1 MKDSEIIDLY
11 FDRSED
17 AITETDKK
25 YGAYCYTIAINILDE
40 PEDSKEC
47 VNDTYLAVWN
57 SIPPKRPDC
66 FSAFIG
72 RITRNISIDRYVK
85 EHAKKRNRDA
95 DLVFDELAEL
105 IPDPDSECSSVFSM
119 SVKKAV
125 NGFLSSQSERN
136 RAIFV
141 QRYFY
146 MLPAKRIALELK
158 MHEST
163 VRVALLRQRA
173 TLLEYLKKE
182 GIEV

>member
-1 MKDSEIIDLY
+1 M
-11 FDRSED
+11 
-17 AITETDKK
+17 
-25 YGAYCYTIAINILDE
+25 
-40 PEDSKEC
+40 
-47 VNDTYLAVWN
+47 NDTYLAVWN
-57 SIPPKRPDC
+57 SIPPKRPGS

-105 IPDPDSECSSVFSM
+105 IPDPDSECSTEFSM

-125 NGFLSSQSERN
+125 NGFLSSQNDRN
-136 RAIFV
+136 RSIFV

-146 MLPAKRIALELK
+146 MLPTKRIAFELK
-158 MHEST
+158 MQESS

-173 TLLEYLKKE
+173 SLVEYLKKE